1 LSTPAGEPTE
11 EELRAAYEAELSR
24 ISSADM
30 MLQTVVSLLNIGIR
44 RIGLAGGPDAPSVS
58 RDDLE
63 QVRDAIDGASALLVV
78 LERHHPE
85 ELRPMR
91 DALSQLQIAYT
102 RQSSATPSGGPA
114 SEQAQRVD
122 TGSAAQ
128 DPNAAP
134 AAPEEPRPGPAQSS
148 GRLWVPGS

>member
-1 LSTPAGEPTE
+1 LSTPPAEPTE

-44 RIGLAGGPDAPSVS
+44 RIGLAGTPDAQPVS
-58 RDDLE
+58 KADLE
-63 QVRDAIDGASALLVV
+63 QVRDAIDGVSALLAV

-91 DALSQLQIAYT
+91 DALAQLQIAYT
-102 RQSSATPSGGPA
+102 RQSSQEA
-114 SEQAQRVD
+114 SEPAVEQAPQGAGQPTAED
-122 TGSAAQ
+122 QGPTPQSS
-128 DPNAAP
+128 
-134 AAPEEPRPGPAQSS
+134 EEPRPGPAQAS

>member
-1 LSTPAGEPTE
+1 LSTNPGEPTE

-44 RIGLAGGPDAPSVS
+44 RMGLASGPEAQPVS
-58 RDDLE
+58 EVDLE
-63 QVRDAIDGASALLVV
+63 QVRDAIDGVSALLSV
-78 LERHHPE
+78 LERRHPE

-91 DALSQLQIAYT
+91 DALSQLQIAYA
-102 RQSSATPSGGPA
+102 RQQSTPVANGPA
-114 SEQAQRVD
+114 SEQTQ
-122 TGSAAQ
+122 Q
-128 DPNAAP
+128 DPEPSTTQNQSSASD
-134 AAPEEPRPGPAQSS
+134 EPRPGPAQSS